1 MAFGTGEHSITLE
14 DVLARTTEFDI
25 LYHYF
30 NVSELPTIIHS
41 PLRQDNRPSFGLY
54 TLDGKRVHYTD
65 LATKDRGGL
74 FDLLMKYWGESYK
87 DMLNHLWKDLP
98 NFSNANVQFN
108 SMKSERTYQYQS
120 LKSRNIDLQCKVREW
135 RDYDIEYWASYGIS
149 LEWLKYAD
157 IYPISHKIVIRDGQ
171 RYVFGADKYAY
182 AYVERKEGKVTLKIY
197 QPYNKGGYKWSS
209 SIDRSV
215 WGLWT
220 KIPKYGDNL
229 IISSSVKDC
238 LNIMCN
244 LGIPAICMQ
253 GEGYKPKPQIIE
265 ELKGR
270 YKNIILFYDNDYN
283 NPDNPGRKDSIEL
296 SLEYNLKRVEIPVKY
311 ESKDPS
317 DLFKKYGKDR
327 YLEIMNEI
335 LKDVLWKKNGDQ

>member
-1 MAFGTGEHSITLE
+1 MAFASGEHSITLE
-14 DVLARTTEFDI
+14 DVLSRTTEFDI
-25 LYHYF
+25 LSYYF
-30 NVSELPTIIHS
+30 GVNELPTVIHS
-41 PLRQDNRPSFGLY
+41 PLRKDSNPSFGLY
-54 TLDGKRVHYTD
+54 TLDGKRVHFTD
-65 LATKDRGGL
+65 LATKDKGGL

-87 DMLNHLWKDLP
+87 DMLKHLWEDLS
-98 NFSNANVQFN
+98 NFPSANVKFN
-108 SMKSERTYQYQS
+108 SIREGKTYQPLS
-120 LKSRNIDLQCKVREW
+120 SRNNDLQCKVREW
-135 RDYDIEYWASYGIS
+135 RDYDIEYWKSYGIS

-157 IYPISHKIVIRDGQ
+157 VYPISHKIVISDGH

-197 QPYNKGGYKWSS
+197 QPFNKGNYKWSNN
-209 SIDRSV
+209 INRSV
-215 WGLWT
+215 WSLLT

-238 LNIMCN
+238 LNIICN

-253 GEGYKPKPQIIE
+253 GEGYKPKPQVIE

-270 YKNIILFYDNDYN
+270 YKNIIIFYDNDYN

-296 SLEYNLKRVEIPVKY
+296 SLEYNLKRVEIPARY
-311 ESKDPS
+311 EAKDPS
-317 DLFKKYGKDR
+317 DLFKKYGKYR

-335 LKDVLWKKNGDQ
+335 LKDVLWKNGEV

>member
-1 MAFGTGEHSITLE
+1 MAFASGEHSITLE

-197 QPYNKGGYKWSS
+197 QPYNKGGYKWSNRH
-209 SIDRSV
+209 DRSV
-215 WGLWT
+215 ISLWT
-220 KIPKYGDNL
+220 KVPEYGDRICICSSMKDALCLWANTG
-229 IISSSVKDC
+229 ISA
-238 LNIMCN
+238 L
-244 LGIPAICMQ
+244 AIQ
-253 GEGYKPKPQIIE
+253 GESYGMSNTAVG
-265 ELKGR
+265 ELKRR
-270 YKNIILFYDNDYN
+270 YKEVFIALDGDKA
-283 NPDNPGRKDSIEL
+283 GVEDSIKLQKETAFKIIDCPL
-296 SLEYNLKRVEIPVKY
+296 IDKAKDWSDIYYFYGKEVLLKE
-311 ESKDPS
+311 
-317 DLFKKYGKDR
+317 FKKA
-327 YLEIMNEI
+327 LENAH
-335 LKDVLWKKNGDQ
+335 

>member
-1 MAFGTGEHSITLE
+1 MAFASGEHSITLE
-14 DVLARTTEFDI
+14 DVLSRTTEFDI
-25 LYHYF
+25 LSYYF
-30 NVSELPTIIHS
+30 GVNELPTVIHS
-41 PLRQDNRPSFGLY
+41 PLRKDSNPSFGLY
-54 TLDGKRVHYTD
+54 TLDGKRVHFTD
-65 LATKDRGGL
+65 LATKDKGGL

-87 DMLNHLWKDLP
+87 DMLKHLWEDLS
-98 NFSNANVQFN
+98 NFPSASVRFN
-108 SMKSERTYQYQS
+108 SIREGKTYQS
-120 LKSRNIDLQCKVREW
+120 LSSRNTDLQCKVREW
-135 RDYDIEYWASYGIS
+135 RDYDIEYWKSHGIS

-157 IYPISHKIVIRDGQ
+157 VYPISHKIVISDGH

-182 AYVERKEGKVTLKIY
+182 AYVERKEGRVTLKIY
-197 QPYNKGGYKWSS
+197 QPFNKGNYKWSS
-209 SIDRSV
+209 NINRSV
-215 WGLWT
+215 WSLWT

-238 LNIMCN
+238 LNITCN

-253 GEGYKPKPQIIE
+253 GEGYKPKPQVIE

-270 YKNIILFYDNDYN
+270 YKNIIIFYDNDYN

-296 SLEYNLKRVEIPVKY
+296 SLEYNLKRVEIPAGY
-311 ESKDPS
+311 EAKDPS

-335 LKDVLWKKNGDQ
+335 LKDVLWKNGEV